1 MFVLRLKPHT
11 KPTTKTGKR
20 NKINSR
26 KRRREKGMIKKEE
39 RKTLNIKDVTSEK
52 EQDVNE

>member
-1 MFVLRLKPHT
+1 MFVLRLKPHS
-11 KPTTKTGKR
+11 KPTRKTGKR
-20 NKINSR
+20 YKIDSR
-26 KRRREKGMIKKEE
+26 KRRGEKGMIKKEE